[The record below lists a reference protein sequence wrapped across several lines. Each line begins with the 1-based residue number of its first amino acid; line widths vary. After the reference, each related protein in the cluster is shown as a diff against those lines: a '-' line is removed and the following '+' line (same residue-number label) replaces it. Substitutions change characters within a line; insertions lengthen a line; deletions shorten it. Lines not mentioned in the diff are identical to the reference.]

1 MFYLTQCIQN
11 LIIFDASLTLGH
23 RGHTPHPPGLA
34 SKPLC
39 PTRATPFRLGAP
51 KHSAACVPPRCGA
64 RLRGSCGPAARRPPP
79 GAPATPR
86 THHTGL
92 APATAQHRPP
102 SSEPALRPP
111 WGAAQDPRARLC
123 PPRGTA
129 QGGAAPGA
137 PCATRA
143 CRRVPGTAE
152 RMGWAGGTTWV
163 GLHADVGPGHVVA
176 DGALALQWHALRGG
190 SRVAV
195 AGPGAVATARHAH
208 GRGGQRALRRLLHG
222 HVART
227 CRGEGPGVFN
237 PCKADGLTAPP
248 RAPSGRGLRPLVRA
262 PGATAG
268 PHPRPGARR
277 SCQKVLWSPKP

>member
-1 MFYLTQCIQN
+1 MYPKFDHFRCITN
-11 LIIFDASLTLGH
+11 TGPSGTHPTPSWTSLETSVSDMGDSVQAWGSQALSSL
-23 RGHTPHPPGLA
+23 HPTTVRSPAPGL
-34 SKPLC
+34 
-39 PTRATPFRLGAP
+39 
-51 KHSAACVPPRCGA
+51 
-64 RLRGSCGPAARRPPP
+64 LRARRPPP

-195 AGPGAVATARHAH
+195 ARPGAVATARHAH

-227 CRGEGPGVFN
+227 CRGEGPGAFN